1 MEARDAIISWLEQRD
16 NFLRIT
22 ASSPFSPSTRCGRS
36 LCDVA
41 QTETQALNE
50 LASFVNKRLPRIH
63 WDAKHVKQMLNHYL
77 MEYRATAEA
86 AANPLFSLDERDELR
101 GIKTVK
107 EKLNNMC
114 RHFQR
119 MQQLHNSV
127 AIASKERE
135 MKRKREQEDLPHN
148 GQYTKLHFHL
158 TEAQRSER
166 EKDVVPESDL
176 SNSCENSETDK
187 TGRDK
192 QQLMEKSVMP
202 LSQLITLTSG
212 EEEKEENLPVLR
224 RSKRQLAKSGS
235 SKNGSGIQQ
244 RRTTSVEIADVPTQ
258 TTQATSCETSQ
269 DAPIEKLPSGNTHNQ
284 VKKCKT
290 VRKIVK
296 PSQPP
301 SSDQAP
307 TTQRRVK
314 DSPIL
319 SLKDVSST
327 KSSVPESLR
336 SAIAQVVLQRQ
347 QLLSRQDSLSESDYE
362 IRSNAKSVAEP
373 RSAQDLPPFARDAE
387 PNLRRKRAFLRAKEF
402 AFEQLKWQRE
412 NAFQQLE
419 MDLLHREMEM
429 RQILAQQELN
439 LKRMHIRAEIIQSM
453 IRTGANF
460 HDIVERLQLLEPLK
474 PITLPLKLQSV
485 MTEPMQSTSESQ
497 RDAIVAWLEQGDNFL
512 RVTAFST
519 SSGPHARLGIDDGQE
534 AECIENKALSDL
546 AESVNVATPRSHWD
560 GKHAKQM
567 LKHYLMEFK
576 STAREAAK
584 PSFTLSKTDEV
595 FGIQTI
601 EDKLNSMCPHFGR
614 LQRLHTSRL
623 RAAMRGS
630 TSMEMVKGLV
640 QAKIPR
646 TSELAKVRPR
656 KGIPDQSNHDATSF
670 KPQEKTE
677 APAQMVENSGRIT
690 GNGLKIGLESA
701 KGEGDSVTKY
711 QESKKSSPK
720 KTGKKRA
727 VSETYKQQH
736 SKDEAELKD
745 RVFTMP
751 KFTEL
756 SSAEDEEDEED
767 EDLPFL
773 RSNAAVKVRRR
784 LRQPGSTKSANS
796 DDDDSPWLKRKLR
809 RVESSPGEIK
819 QAEAI
824 KTPLRITRSSTSNKT
839 PTHDKAPARV
849 TRSSPNRSKKSPGNV
864 LKPSRMIAQGSKP
877 VKPPSK
883 TTATEKNS
891 AKKGSSAADAPKLT
905 NKPPPLSEKDSE
917 AGTIPDSVLFAGQLQ
932 GREAAADTPQT
943 MVPARTPPVEQAP
956 VALQSVKQSS
966 ASPHTVSPTSNTPNV
981 GVQASQVV
989 VEPPAQV
996 VQSTS
1001 AQPRF
1006 QVHDALRSAIAQVV
1020 SQRQELLNSRLRR
1033 RQENQPDNSDSDYER
1048 SEEERSNPNTL
1059 PNDQGRKA
1067 HVASNGHHND
1077 QESLAATPGSYS
1089 AVKVV
1094 VNSRK
1099 LSDQRSPAVSRTS
1112 ITSSQL
1118 RSTSRP
1124 KMSLIAGHIP
1134 PLLNFPRTNS
1144 EDMNIDR
1151 KLAFLNAKKLVFEQF
1166 KWMRESELQQQ
1177 EMELLRREMETRKAF
1192 ARKEIELQQMSIRV
1206 DLIQRMIRVGAS
1218 IEDITEQLMLL

>member
-1 MEARDAIISWLEQRD
+1 MEARDAIISWLEQSD

-36 LCDVA
+36 LRDVA

-50 LASFVNKRLPRIH
+50 LATFVNKRLPRIN
-63 WDAKHVKQMLNHYL
+63 WDAKHVKQMLKHYL

-187 TGRDK
+187 TGCDK
-192 QQLMEKSVMP
+192 QQLMEKSAMP

-212 EEEKEENLPVLR
+212 NEAKEENLPVLR
-224 RSKRQLAKSGS
+224 RSKRQLAKSE
-235 SKNGSGIQQ
+235 NGSGIQQ

-269 DAPIEKLPSGNTHNQ
+269 DAPIEKLPSGDTHYQ
-284 VKKCKT
+284 VKKRKT
-290 VRKIVK
+290 VHKIVK

-307 TTQRRVK
+307 TPQRRVK
-314 DSPIL
+314 DSPI
-319 SLKDVSST
+319 SAFKDVSST

-347 QLLSRQDSLSESDYE
+347 QLLSRQDSLSGSDYE

-373 RSAQDLPPFARDAE
+373 RPAQDLPPFDRDAR

-402 AFEQLKWQRE
+402 AFEQLRWQRE

-460 HDIVERLQLLEPLK
+460 HDIVERLQLLKPLK
-474 PITLPLKLQSV
+474 PITLPLKLQFV
-485 MTEPMQSTSESQ
+485 MTLPVQSTSESQ

-519 SSGPHARLGIDDGQE
+519 SSGPHARLGISDGQE
-534 AECIENKALSDL
+534 AECMENKALSDL
-546 AESVNVATPRSHWD
+546 AESVNVASPRSHWD

-656 KGIPDQSNHDATSF
+656 KGIPDQSNHDAASF
-670 KPQEKTE
+670 KPPEETE
-677 APAQMVENSGRIT
+677 APAQTVENSGRTT

-701 KGEGDSVTKY
+701 KGDGDSVTKY

-736 SKDEAELKD
+736 SKKKKDKEELKD

-756 SSAEDEEDEED
+756 SSDEDEED

-784 LRQPGSTKSANS
+784 LRQPGSAKSTDS

-809 RVESSPGEIK
+809 RVKSSPGKIK
-819 QAEAI
+819 QAEAK

-839 PTHDKAPARV
+839 PTHDKIPARV
-849 TRSSPNRSKKSPGNV
+849 TRSSPNRSKKSPGNG
-864 LKPSRMIAQGSKP
+864 LKSSRTIAQGSKP

-891 AKKGSSAADAPKLT
+891 AKKGSSAADAPTLK

-943 MVPARTPPVEQAP
+943 MVPARTPPVTQAP

-966 ASPHTVSPTSNTPNV
+966 ASPHAVSPTSNTPNV

-989 VEPPAQV
+989 V

-1006 QVHDALRSAIAQVV
+1006 HVPDALRSAIAQVV

-1059 PNDQGRKA
+1059 PNDQERKA

-1099 LSDQRSPAVSRTS
+1099 LSDQRSPVVSRTS
-1112 ITSSQL
+1112 ITSSHL
-1118 RSTSRP
+1118 RSASRP
-1124 KMSLIAGHIP
+1124 KPSLVAGHIP

-1151 KLAFLNAKKLVFEQF
+1151 KLAFLNAKKLAFEQF
-1166 KWMRESELQQQ
+1166 KWMCENELQQQ

-1218 IEDITEQLMLL
+1218 IEDITEQLMLLY